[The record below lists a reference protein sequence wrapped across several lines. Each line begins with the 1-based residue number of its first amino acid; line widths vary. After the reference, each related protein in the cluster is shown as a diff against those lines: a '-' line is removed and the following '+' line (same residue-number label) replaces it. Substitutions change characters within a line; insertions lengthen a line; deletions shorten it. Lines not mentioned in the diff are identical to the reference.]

1 MIKEISEEIRKR
13 NITRLCHFVHTN
25 ALLHILN
32 NNEGIKAVD
41 FIDQDVLIQNDKQRL
56 DRKTDYINCSI
67 QYPNWWYLRRVKD
80 NNPIFSDWAILFIDP
95 VVATLESTQF
105 CKVNAATRYGA
116 YIKKGYK
123 AFSELFEY
131 QVGKQKRNSNMLMN
145 APTDDQAEVLVYESI
160 SVEHIK
166 GIAFE
171 NENIAKQKIVEWQVM
186 GFSEI
191 LVFIAPELFDVST
204 SNKIRCGIEPSVE
217 QYLEEKE

>member
-1 MIKEISEEIRKR
+1 MIKDIGEEIRKR

-25 ALLHILN
+25 VLLHILN

-41 FIDQDVLIQNDKQRL
+41 FIAQDVLIQNDKQRL
-56 DRKTDYINCSI
+56 DGKTDYINCSI
-67 QYPNWWYLRRVKD
+67 QYPNWWYLRKVKD

-105 CKVNAATRYGA
+105 CKVNAAKRYGA
-116 YIKKGYK
+116 YIKKGYE
-123 AFSELFEY
+123 AFNELFEY
-131 QVGKQKRNSNMLMN
+131 QVGSRRRTTKMLMN

-160 SVEHIK
+160 SVELIK

-171 NENIAKQKIVEWQVM
+171 NKQIAKQKIVEWQVM

-191 LVFIAPELFDVST
+191 SVFIAPELFDVST
-204 SNKIRCGIEPSVE
+204 SSKIRLGIEPSVE
-217 QYLEEKE
+217 RYLEEEE